1 MWNKFTFSVCL
12 SVRLN
17 AMELLRRDKG
27 PSLGHMVAYYG
38 SEEVWSSMLVFPEGV
53 KNGDTAFKLAHGINI
68 YHYMNKID
76 TVEYDLI
83 KATTENLVQ
92 EVGLRQRRC
101 EFAHNYDRAMNWS
114 CSAHSQAFSPCT
126 PGVGVYGS

>member
-1 MWNKFTFSVCL
+1 
-12 SVRLN
+12 
-17 AMELLRRDKG
+17 MELLRRDKG

-38 SEEVWSSMLVFPEGV
+38 SA
-53 KNGDTAFKLAHGINI
+53 AFKLAHGINI
-68 YHYMNKID
+68 YDYMNKID
-76 TVEYDLI
+76 TLEYGRV
-83 KATTENLVQ
+83 KATTKNLVQ

>member
-1 MWNKFTFSVCL
+1 
-12 SVRLN
+12 
-17 AMELLRRDKG
+17 MELLRGDKE
-27 PSLGHMVAYYG
+27 PSLGHMVAYYS
-38 SEEVWSSMLVFPEGV
+38 SEEVWSSMLVFPEAV
-53 KNGDTAFKLAHGINI
+53 KNGDTAFKLPHGINI
-68 YHYMNKID
+68 YDYMNKID
-76 TVEYDLI
+76 TLEYGRV

-126 PGVGVYGS
+126 PGLGAYGS